1 LKELLI
7 FDLDG
12 TLINSVPDLA
22 TSINFMLKSLNRDTF
37 SEDEIHKWVGNGA
50 VVLVK
55 RALSGSREIKN
66 IDETLFNKAYEIF
79 MNHYKNN
86 VCNKT
91 ILYPNVK
98 ETLKKLQDK
107 KLAIVTNKPFK
118 FVEPIIKKLE
128 IDMFDLYLGA
138 DSLDEKKP
146 SAKPLLYVCEKFNIN
161 PKNAIMI
168 GDSKND
174 IIAAKNAKI
183 ESIGVTWGYNY
194 GESIEKYNP
203 DFIVDKI
210 EKIVEIVK
218 WK

>member
-55 RALSGSREIKN
+55 RALSGSREIKD

-79 MNHYKNN
+79 MNHYENN

-91 ILYPNVK
+91 LLYPNVK
-98 ETLKKLQDK
+98 ETLLKLQDK
-107 KLAIVTNKPFK
+107 TLAIVTNKPFK
-118 FVEPIIKKLE
+118 FIKPIIKKLE

-146 SAKPLLYVCEKFNIN
+146 SPKPLLYVCEKFNIN

-218 WK
+218 

>member
-22 TSINFMLKSLNRDTF
+22 TSINFMLNKLNRKTF

-50 VVLVK
+50 TALVK
-55 RALSGSREIKN
+55 RALSGSREIQN
-66 IDETLFNKAYEIF
+66 IDKTFFNEAFEIF
-79 MNHYKNN
+79 MTYYQNN
-86 VCNKT
+86 VCEKT

-98 ETLKKLQDK
+98 ETLQKLQNK
-107 KLAIVTNKPFK
+107 KLAIVTNKPYK
-118 FVEPIIKKLE
+118 FIKPILKKLD
-128 IDMFDLYLGA
+128 INMFDLYIGA

-146 SAKPLLYVCEKFNIN
+146 SPKPLLYVCDKFNIHPRN
-161 PKNAIMI
+161 TIMI

-174 IIAAKNAKI
+174 IISAKNANI
-183 ESIGVTWGYNY
+183 ESVGVTWGYNY

-203 DFIVDKI
+203 DYIIDDMQKLL
-210 EKIVEIVK
+210 EIIK
-218 WK
+218 